1 MIRERISG
9 SKKNIIWIRRK
20 LLEDPTISVE
30 RISAI
35 YPEKDLEG
43 RYYIHASYNRKL
55 KKKVQRRNREVK

>member
-43 RYYIHASYNRKL
+43 RYYIHASYDRKM
-55 KKKVQRRNREVK
+55 KNKAQRRNREIK

>member
-20 LLEDPTISVE
+20 LLEDPTITVE

-43 RYYIHASYNRKL
+43 RYYIHATYNRKMSFL
-55 KKKVQRRNREVK
+55 YTIKHREG

>member
-20 LLEDPTISVE
+20 LLGDPTITVE

-43 RYYIHASYNRKL
+43 RYYIHATYNRKMR
-55 KKKVQRRNREVK
+55 KKVQRR